1 MCISATV
8 GPIIGVLQ
16 DAVVLQL
23 YRV

>member
-8 GPIIGVLQ
+8 Q

-23 YRV
+23 